1 VTYAENSTDP
11 YSMVGPMLNEW
22 TFTEAPVA
30 MYDMGDYDYDYNYTM
45 EDYDYDYEGEDW
57 DYEGEDWDY
66 EGEDWD
72 YEGEDWDYEGEDWD
86 YEGEDW
92 DYEEGE
98 DWEFDD
104 EDWDYE
110 YDTTYDYDY
119 DYDYDSYYYSD
130 YDYDYDYDYD
140 TDYYSMYGY
149 GYDDYGYAYDD
160 YYYMYGE
167 DEYYYGEDDYM
178 YGGEEMEDTFVSE
191 ARGAV
196 LDYFWYALDTND
208 ESNDLSQN
216 ATCSTSADCDG
227 NGVTMCCVNIISTSN
242 SGAMDQMFRCMN
254 RGVAEMSFEQT
265 YTSDNGDDMYV
276 NMKCLADAAH
286 FIKAGIATAFVLIA
300 SLY

>member
-1 VTYAENSTDP
+1 
-11 YSMVGPMLNEW
+11 MVGPMLNEW

-45 EDYDYDYEGEDW
+45 EDYDYDY
-57 DYEGEDWDY
+57 DYEGEDWEYD
-66 EGEDWD
+66 E
-72 YEGEDWDYEGEDWD
+72 
-86 YEGEDW
+86 
-92 DYEEGE
+92 
-98 DWEFDD
+98 

-140 TDYYSMYGY
+140 TDYYSSYGY
-149 GYDDYGYAYDD
+149 GYDDYDYSYDD

-167 DEYYYGEDDYM
+167 DDYYYGEDEYM
-178 YGGEEMEDTFVSE
+178 TGGEDTFTSE